1 MLSRNGCRL
10 WVSKLNIEFKLSLN
24 RWGQGCGACRARCG
38 DLRGEQQGAVHEGAV
53 VVVVDEVVG
62 VAGLVANL
70 WLGDDL
76 HGDVVL
82 GVVEVDDVHV
92 KDQHGRAGDV
102 LA

>member
-1 MLSRNGCRL
+1 M
-10 WVSKLNIEFKLSLN
+10 
-24 RWGQGCGACRARCG
+24 
-38 DLRGEQQGAVHEGAV
+38 
-53 VVVVDEVVG
+53 VVDEVVG

-92 KDQHGRAGDV
+92 KDQHGRAWDV
-102 LA
+102 LAWREPPPPREHAALSQQPDIRAMVASVS